1 MNTERLKVNLQP
13 LIHGGVIFK
22 YGKKDNHQNRQRQD
36 RGFFSGGFI
45 SETNQSPDQQTQD
58 SRTSSAFIPL
68 NQTKKYPA
76 SNSITFCSLNQGA
89 NSQ

>member
-45 SETNQSPDQQTQD
+45 SKTNQSQT
-58 SRTSSAFIPL
+58 
-68 NQTKKYPA
+68 
-76 SNSITFCSLNQGA
+76 
-89 NSQ
+89 